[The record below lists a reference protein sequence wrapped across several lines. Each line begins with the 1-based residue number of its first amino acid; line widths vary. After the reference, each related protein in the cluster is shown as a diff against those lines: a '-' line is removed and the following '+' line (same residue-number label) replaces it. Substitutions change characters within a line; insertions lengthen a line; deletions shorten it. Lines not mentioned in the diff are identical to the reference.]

1 MNKINIEKLLEFVEF
16 TDSKIATRK
25 ASLNAV
31 RNDDISSLSS
41 SGYSA
46 PSEDIEYE
54 NLDNSSTTP
63 LIQTVSDDRN
73 ANNDVET
80 GVDSEQTVDV
90 NNFNNVA
97 SSGFKSKELENIHN
111 YISKLSNKKGRKSS
125 NIVLHILLSN
135 TALYILLGAIGLS
148 IPLIIIGNKSA
159 SASMAPDPKMM
170 IIGFVLLLVSLATLL
185 FVLCKR
191 RDVVKVNR
199 DELIKNLELFVLKEV
214 KDIISKNIGK
224 DFTDIDNDSKERLII
239 ASFLYGTVYELCR
252 DFNILGV
259 DDINGPYT
267 APGGFKKEY
276 NGLNRRVQYLVSMID
291 FAKNELSDDSHR
303 KKDGFVDRNAK
314 FFTCSLFFIADSYR
328 DQFNQDVFN
337 NINGETTGI
346 KFGKNCQPEEEV
358 TAQYVLKSVQSVLRG
373 VPVLGRLI

>member
-31 RNDDISSLSS
+31 RNDDVSSLSS

-73 ANNDVET
+73 ANNEGQVA
-80 GVDSEQTVDV
+80 GVDDNSD
-90 NNFNNVA
+90 NVLNG
-97 SSGFKSKELENIHN
+97 GFKSKELENIHN
-111 YISKLSNKKGRKSS
+111 YISKLSNKKGRRSS
-125 NIVLHILLSN
+125 NIILHILLSN
-135 TALYILLGAIGLS
+135 MALYTLFGALFLS
-148 IPLIIIGNKSA
+148 IPLIYIGSKSA
-159 SASMAPDPKMM
+159 SASMAPDPTLM
-170 IIGFVLLLVSLATLL
+170 IVGFVVLAASIAALL

-191 RDVVKVNR
+191 RDAVKTNR
-199 DELIKNLELFVLKEV
+199 DELIKNLELFVLEEV
-214 KDIISKNIGK
+214 RDIISKNIGK

-303 KKDGFVDRNAK
+303 KKDGFVDRNTK
-314 FFTCSLFFIADSYR
+314 FFTCSLFFIADNYR

-346 KFGKNCQPEEEV
+346 KFGKNGQPEEEV
-358 TAQYVLKSVQSVLRG
+358 TAEYVLKSVQSVLRG

>member
-31 RNDDISSLSS
+31 RNDDVSSLSS

-73 ANNDVET
+73 ANNEGQVA
-80 GVDSEQTVDV
+80 GVDDNSD
-90 NNFNNVA
+90 NVLNG
-97 SSGFKSKELENIHN
+97 GFKSKELENIHN
-111 YISKLSNKKGRKSS
+111 YRSKLSNKKGRRSS
-125 NIVLHILLSN
+125 NIILHILLSN
-135 TALYILLGAIGLS
+135 MALYTLFGALFLS
-148 IPLIIIGNKSA
+148 IPLIYIGSKSA
-159 SASMAPDPKMM
+159 SASMAPDPTLM
-170 IIGFVLLLVSLATLL
+170 IVGFVVLAASIAALL

-191 RDVVKVNR
+191 RDAVKTNR
-199 DELIKNLELFVLKEV
+199 DELIKNLELFVLEEV
-214 KDIISKNIGK
+214 RDIISKNIGK

-303 KKDGFVDRNAK
+303 KKDGFVDRNTK
-314 FFTCSLFFIADSYR
+314 FFTCSLFFIADNYR

-346 KFGKNCQPEEEV
+346 KFGKNGQPEEEV
-358 TAQYVLKSVQSVLRG
+358 TAEYVLKSVQSVLRG